1 MLGNVIDLE
10 RGDDLIALG
19 ALVPLLPQDPSP

>member
-1 MLGNVIDLE
+1 MLGDVIDLE
-10 RGDDLIALG
+10 RGDDLVTVG